1 MSIKAENE
9 VVRIQAVS
17 AATNTA
23 FLFTEIHCS
32 QWDGCSLCVPVDR
45 SCGHNSTHS
54 LHYVALQTLTL
65 EGHLNF
71 PSGTQLTGKFF
82 QNFCH
87 SALTCLGGEQSQN
100 SCIKLVFFLSLHLI
114 HECFSSLLLRKEV
127 STTWV
132 FWGKTE
138 DAGGGMHRNKS
149 FKESY
154 PFHGD
159 FSLNPLQDITVF

>member
-17 AATNTA
+17 ATTNTA
-23 FLFTEIHCS
+23 FLFIEIYCS

-54 LHYVALQTLTL
+54 LHCVALQTLTL

-82 QNFCH
+82 QNFCY
-87 SALTCLGGEQSQN
+87 SALTC
-100 SCIKLVFFLSLHLI
+100 V
-114 HECFSSLLLRKEV
+114 
-127 STTWV
+127 
-132 FWGKTE
+132 WGRTVTKQLYQ
-138 DAGGGMHRNKS
+138 AGV
-149 FKESY
+149 
-154 PFHGD
+154 
-159 FSLNPLQDITVF
+159 FSLPPSYSGMFFFFVVKWWTLLSFSILGQDWGCWWRDA